1 MAGSAPYVMI
11 RPASMPLPAIDDMR
25 WDTKEDME
33 TVGKKESLGHNEA
46 NMYYLEETNDRIVG
60 L

>member
-11 RPASMPLPAIDDMR
+11 RPVSMPLPVIDDMR

-33 TVGKKESLGHNEA
+33 TVGEKESLGHNKA